1 MNRSVPTQLARI
13 LISAIFVLAV
23 AHAAQAREGPI
34 LSLETGGHMSFI
46 RAVLFTPDGKQLVS
60 AADDKVIRVW
70 DVDTGQTVRILRGQ
84 IGDGARGK
92 IYALALSPDASL
104 LAAGGRIREAGEG
117 SNPIRLYDFRT
128 GEIVALLDG
137 HQGAVLSLNFS
148 PDGRFLVSGSTDHT
162 AIVWDV
168 GQRQEVHRL
177 RGHEGDINDAVFTL
191 DGARVVTG
199 SDDQTLALWDM
210 QDAALIARSKPHAG
224 VIFGLAVSP
233 VTGDVASASEGGEV
247 RLSDGRTLR
256 QVRRFARQKSDMQR
270 ISFSADGKQLVS
282 GVGTAPY
289 RVLVWD
295 VERGRLQRT
304 YRGHDLLVFATA
316 TSPQGRLAATAGG
329 INNEIHIWD
338 MQTGQVTKKLRG
350 SGQGAWAVGFSKD
363 GGSLAWGHSHRE
375 KSSNNRGPIE
385 FTLRLPSKNRT
396 TGEPQKFFGNS
407 AIFRRAI
414 ARLRRTRVQHRAGG
428 DWGYYADLN
437 IVRKGKLRATIRRDE
452 NSGYAHNGYTL
463 TPDGREVITGAGN
476 GWLSVFDT
484 SGRKR
489 GDFVGHTGDLWAV
502 AISADGRLLISG
514 SDDQTVRLW
523 NVDTLENIASLF
535 YGLDGEWIMWT
546 PQGYYAASPSGDEH
560 VGWHINQGDAKAARY
575 VTAAQLKRHFYRPD
589 IIRRALELASA
600 REAID
605 EAGGTDFS
613 LNELLTRRP
622 PAFAVTTPENN
633 SKIGRS
639 PTDLTLRV
647 DANLDTVKGY
657 DVTVNG
663 RKVISRTQGSPA
675 GQNSEDHEVNFQ
687 VPLSSGENRIEI
699 VAYNAVGKGIQ
710 EISIEYI
717 GQPDLDKRGTLYIL
731 SIGVDEY
738 LNFPDQNL
746 DFAEIDANTFRG
758 MLDKKAAP
766 LHVAVESR
774 LLTTKEGSTPTAE
787 NIRSALSDLRNAG
800 PRDTVVVFLAGHG
813 INEGPDYL
821 FLATDAA
828 MNDSSKFDPS
838 TVVSWRDLHKT
849 LESSRGQRILL
860 LDTCYA
866 GNAYN
871 SRLIKDAADDKIAV
885 LAATDAET
893 LAIEKPELG
902 HGVFTY
908 SLLRGLEGSADAEG
922 DGRVQVGELTEY
934 VVKRVVKL
942 TGGEQTPTAHIS
954 SGRYFPLAGQ

>member
-1 MNRSVPTQLARI
+1 MNRAAPSQVAKL
-13 LISAIFVLAV
+13 LIPAIFVLAV

-34 LSLETGGHMSFI
+34 LSLDPGGHMSFI

-70 DVDTGQTVRILRGQ
+70 DVDTGQTVRIVRGQ
-84 IGDGARGK
+84 IGDGNRGK
-92 IYALALSPDASL
+92 IYALALSPDGSL

-117 SNPIRLYDFRT
+117 SNPIRLYDFRS

-137 HQGAVLSLNFS
+137 HQGAVLSLDFS

-177 RGHEGDINDAVFTL
+177 RGHEGDINRAVFTL

-199 SDDQTLALWDM
+199 SDDRTLVLWDA
-210 QDAALIARSKPHAG
+210 QDGALIARSEPHAG

-233 VTGDVASASEGGEV
+233 VTGDVASGSEGGEV
-247 RLSDGRTLR
+247 RLSDDRTLR
-256 QVRRFARQKSDMQR
+256 QVRRFARQKSDIQG

-295 VERGRLQRT
+295 VERGRVQRT

-316 TSPQGRLAATAGG
+316 TSPQGRLAVTAGG
-329 INNEIHIWD
+329 ANNEIHIWD
-338 MQTGQVTKKLRG
+338 MQTVKVAKKLRG
-350 SGQGAWAVGFSKD
+350 TGQGVWAVGFSKD

-375 KSSNNRGPIE
+375 KSSNNRGPLE
-385 FTLRLPSKNRT
+385 FTLRLPSKNRA
-396 TGEPQKFFGNS
+396 TGEPRKFSGNS
-407 AIFRRAI
+407 AIFRRAVG
-414 ARLRRTRVQHRAGG
+414 RLRRTRLQHREGG
-428 DWGYYADLN
+428 EWGYYADLN
-437 IVRKGKLRATIRRDE
+437 VISKGKVRATIRRDE
-452 NSGYAHNGYTL
+452 NSGYAHNGYSL
-463 TPDGREVITGAGN
+463 TPDGREIITGAGN

-484 SGRKR
+484 SGSKR
-489 GDFVGHTGDLWAV
+489 GDFVGHTGDIWAV
-502 AISADGRLLISG
+502 AVSADGHLLISG

-523 NVDTLENIASLF
+523 NVDTRENIISLF
-535 YGLDGEWIMWT
+535 YGQDGEWIMWT
-546 PQGYYAASPSGDEH
+546 PQGYYAASPSGDKH
-560 VGWHINQGDAKAARY
+560 VGWHINEGQAKAARY
-575 VTAAQLKRHFYRPD
+575 VTAGQLKQHFYRPD
-589 IIRRALELASA
+589 IIKRSLELASA

-605 EAGGTDFS
+605 EAQKTDFS
-613 LNELLTRRP
+613 VNELLTRRP
-622 PAFAVTTPENN
+622 PSFAVTTPQDN
-633 SKIGRS
+633 SKVGGS
-639 PTDLTLRV
+639 PTDLTLGV
-647 DANLDTVKGY
+647 DANLDTVEGY

-663 RKVISRTQGSPA
+663 RRVISRTQGSPA

-687 VPLSSGENRIEI
+687 IPLSSGKNQIEI
-699 VAYNAVGKGIQ
+699 VAYNAVGKTVR
-710 EISIEYI
+710 ELTVEHT

-731 SIGVDEY
+731 AIGVDKY
-738 LNFPDQNL
+738 LNFSDQNL
-746 DFAEIDANTFRG
+746 DFAEIDANAFRR
-758 MLDKKAAP
+758 MLGERAGP
-766 LHVAVESR
+766 LHDAVESQ
-774 LLTTKEGSTPTAE
+774 LLATAGEAAPTAE
-787 NIRSALSDLRNAG
+787 NIRAALRDLSKSG

-813 INEGPDYL
+813 INQGPDYL

-828 MNDSSKFDPS
+828 SNDVGKFKPA

-893 LAIEKPELG
+893 LAHEKPELG

-908 SLLRGLEGSADAEG
+908 SLLKGIEGAADIKG
-922 DGRVQVGELTEY
+922 DGRVQVGELAEFVTQ
-934 VVKRVVKL
+934 RVVKL

-954 SGRYFPLAGQ
+954 SGRFFALAAQ